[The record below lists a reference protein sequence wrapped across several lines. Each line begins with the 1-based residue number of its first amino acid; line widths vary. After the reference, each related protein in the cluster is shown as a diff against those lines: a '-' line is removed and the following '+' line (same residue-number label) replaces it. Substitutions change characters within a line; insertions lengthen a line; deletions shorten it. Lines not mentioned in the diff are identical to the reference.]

1 MQESCDG
8 LLKELFLIK
17 GIMKHFTLRVV
28 GITALFL
35 LMGQGCGSFG
45 ETPQPLDGGVF
56 ATEDGG
62 QTWQHRIKI
71 PSTTGAPGS
80 IASVNVIT
88 LNTDPSDKN
97 ALYAGTQANGMIYSY
112 DQGRTWAQPDD
123 IRAGTVSDIA
133 VDPRDKCVVYAAAN
147 NKLLKTEDCSRT
159 FTTRHID
166 EKSSARITA
175 IEIDPKHPDVVY
187 AGTRSGELLKSE
199 NAGKTWRIR
208 HTFREEVSHIS
219 IFEIDPNIVYVGL
232 ERRGLHKSADGGG
245 TWIDITPERDEHGG
259 INSVK
264 KIVWDIH
271 DNMHVA
277 VIDSRIYTTINGG
290 ENWKRLD
297 LVSPADARIFG
308 LAVNPKNNKQMIYTT
323 ATAGQ
328 STMYVTS
335 DSGATWTVSK
345 PPTTRAVSNV
355 IFDPEAPQIIYIAGF
370 AIGG

>member
-123 IRAGTVSDIA
+123 IRAGTVS
-133 VDPRDKCVVYAAAN
+133 
-147 NKLLKTEDCSRT
+147 
-159 FTTRHID
+159 
-166 EKSSARITA
+166 
-175 IEIDPKHPDVVY
+175 
-187 AGTRSGELLKSE
+187 
-199 NAGKTWRIR
+199 
-208 HTFREEVSHIS
+208 
-219 IFEIDPNIVYVGL
+219 
-232 ERRGLHKSADGGG
+232 
-245 TWIDITPERDEHGG
+245 
-259 INSVK
+259 
-264 KIVWDIH
+264 
-271 DNMHVA
+271 
-277 VIDSRIYTTINGG
+277 
-290 ENWKRLD
+290 
-297 LVSPADARIFG
+297 
-308 LAVNPKNNKQMIYTT
+308 
-323 ATAGQ
+323 
-328 STMYVTS
+328 
-335 DSGATWTVSK
+335 
-345 PPTTRAVSNV
+345 
-355 IFDPEAPQIIYIAGF
+355 
-370 AIGG
+370 